1 MLYIHTSKIAN
12 ILGYNKYITQEK
24 YIELFLD
31 YLYKYKDDL
40 KKIDEDKNNI
50 TILNSEEK
58 YQNIVNQVINDST
71 EENKESIK
79 NILNNNINNT
89 EKLLKNTED
98 INSLINNLNYNDQD
112 KNKIKKEIER
122 NINCNYGL
130 NTENKGIKKYEELT
144 NLQVYNTNTELYTLD
159 MLFYKICGKVDGF
172 CKKDNIEYIFEIK
185 NRKNKIFTEIPI
197 YEKIQLLIY
206 TKLLNNNNIIFVQNI
221 DDNMKIDYLKNY
233 NNSPLLNEI
242 LTKLNKFVTLI
253 YNLQNNNNQRQ
264 LFLQKNKRQKYKFIF
279 DFINN

>member
-12 ILGYNKYITQEK
+12 ILGYNKYLTQEK

-31 YLYKYKDDL
+31 YLYKYKDEL
-40 KKIDEDKNNI
+40 KEYDENKNNI

-58 YQNIVNQVINDST
+58 YKKIINKVINDSND
-71 EENKESIK
+71 ENKDQIQK
-79 NILNNNINNT
+79 ILNNNINNT
-89 EKLLKNTED
+89 EHLLKNTED
-98 INSLINNLNYNDQD
+98 INLLINELNYDNKE

-130 NTENKGIKKYEELT
+130 NTENIGIKKYEELT
-144 NLQVYNTNTELYTLD
+144 NLKVYNSNTELYSLD
-159 MLFYKICGKVDGF
+159 MKYYKICGKVDGF

-185 NRKNKIFTEIPI
+185 NRKNKIFTDIPI

-221 DDNMKIDYLKNY
+221 DNNIKIDYLKNY
-233 NNSPLLNEI
+233 NNTLFLNEI
-242 LTKLNKFVTLI
+242 INKLNKYVLLI
-253 YNLQNNNNQRQ
+253 YNLQNNTELRQ
-264 LFLQKNKRQKYKFIF
+264 LFLQKNKRQKYKYII

>member
-12 ILGYNKYITQEK
+12 ILGYNKYLTQEK
-24 YIELFLD
+24 YIEIFLD
-31 YLYKYKDDL
+31 YLYKYKDEL
-40 KKIDEDKNNI
+40 KEYDENKNNI

-58 YQNIVNQVINDST
+58 YKKIINKVINDSND
-71 EENKESIK
+71 ENKDQIQK
-79 NILNNNINNT
+79 ILNNNINNT
-89 EKLLKNTED
+89 EHLLKNTED
-98 INSLINNLNYNDQD
+98 INLLINELNYDNKE

-130 NTENKGIKKYEELT
+130 NTENIGIKKYEELT
-144 NLQVYNTNTELYTLD
+144 NLKVYNSNTELYLLD
-159 MLFYKICGKVDGF
+159 MKYYKICGKVDGF

-185 NRKNKIFTEIPI
+185 NRKNKIFTDIPI

-221 DDNMKIDYLKNY
+221 DNNIKIDYLKNY
-233 NNSPLLNEI
+233 NNTLFLNEI
-242 LTKLNKFVTLI
+242 INKLNKYVLLI
-253 YNLQNNNNQRQ
+253 YNLQNNTELRQ
-264 LFLQKNKRQKYKFIF
+264 LFLQKNKRQKYKYII